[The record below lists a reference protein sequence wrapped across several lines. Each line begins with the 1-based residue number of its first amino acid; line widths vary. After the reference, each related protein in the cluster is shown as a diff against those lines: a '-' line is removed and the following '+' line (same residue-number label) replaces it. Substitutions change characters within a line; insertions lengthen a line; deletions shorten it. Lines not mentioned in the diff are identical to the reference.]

1 MPGVSSDLIADTTVT
16 ATKYYIFKGAEDMTK
31 DELKE
36 ASVKVG
42 SKTVKGFE
50 VDDTIYVPCG
60 RLWRP

>member
-1 MPGVSSDLIADTTVT
+1 
-16 ATKYYIFKGAEDMTK
+16 MTK

-50 VDDTIYVPCG
+50 VDDTIYVPVRAFVETMKEELAVNWSFQDG
-60 RLWRP
+60 ASVTL